1 MLRTHNNIP
10 IVAGLCIVLLCN
22 GCTLL
27 AVGAA
32 GVAGGYAVSNDGVEG
47 IFDKNYNQLWQV
59 AHDVLGRQGNI
70 QIADK
75 GRGIIQA
82 KVGGSDVKFHL
93 EQATPHS
100 VVLRV
105 QARKFQKIFP
115 DMDLARRLYSMI
127 LKEAG

>member
-1 MLRTHNNIP
+1 MLKTHRDITA
-10 IVAGLCIVLLCN
+10 VLGVCIALLGS

-47 IFDKNYNQLWQV
+47 IFDKDYNQLWQV
-59 AHDVLGRQGNI
+59 AHNVLGGQGNI

-75 GRGIIQA
+75 ERGIIQA

-105 QARKFQKIFP
+105 QARKFQKVFP